1 MRKNVGISEL
11 LCQLRINM
19 LIADEKLNDNNIKD
33 FIFRFNAV
41 KEDIMLLLLYEY
53 SESRSYK
60 VIINNIDS
68 SLYNKLCESYDSII
82 SKLMEVNK

>member
-1 MRKNVGISEL
+1 MRKNVEITEL
-11 LCQLRINM
+11 LNM

-41 KEDIMLLLLYEY
+41 KEDIQLLYGY
-53 SESRSYK
+53 PVSMPYK
-60 VIINNIDS
+60 VIMNNIDL
-68 SLYNKLCESYDSII
+68 SLYNKLCESYDTII